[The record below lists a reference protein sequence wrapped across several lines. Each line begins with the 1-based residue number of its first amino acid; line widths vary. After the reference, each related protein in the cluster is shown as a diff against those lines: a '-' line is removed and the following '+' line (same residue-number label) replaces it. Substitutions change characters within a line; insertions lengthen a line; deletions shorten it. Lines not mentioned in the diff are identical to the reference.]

1 MKNTSTNG
9 HRARLTILIGL
20 AGNVVLVFVKLI
32 TGVVGNSFA
41 LVADAIESLG
51 DVFSSF
57 IIYLGLKVSD
67 KPADEGHPFGHGKVE
82 PIISFLVVLFLIVSA
97 GFIAFQ
103 AINNIQSPQ
112 KMPSPYTLIVLGGV
126 IVYKELFYQFV
137 SKKSKQ
143 TESTLL
149 KADAWHH
156 RSDAITS
163 LAAFAGIGI
172 ALLLGE
178 GYEYLDDLAALVA
191 SAIIIVNAYF
201 VFRPA
206 LGELLDEQ
214 NHDDLIDEVRF
225 LSEQVPGVI
234 DTEKCYIRKF
244 GMRYVVD
251 IHVRVSAN
259 LTVAEGHTIGHNVQ
273 DTVRDNFPQIEYVF
287 THVEPK

>member
-1 MKNTSTNG
+1 MQKIYSNG
-9 HRARLTILIGL
+9 KRARHTILLSLI
-20 AGNVVLVFVKLI
+20 GNVVLVFIKLI
-32 TGVVGNSFA
+32 TGLVGNSFA
-41 LVADAIESLG
+41 IIADAIESAG

-57 IIYLGLKVSD
+57 IVYLGLRVSD
-67 KPADEGHPFGHGKVE
+67 KPSDEDHPFGHGKVE
-82 PIISFLVVLFLIVSA
+82 PIISFLVVLFLIISA

-103 AINNIQSPQ
+103 AVRNMQSPQ
-112 KMPSPYTLIVLGGV
+112 KMPSPYTLIVLAGV
-126 IVYKELFYQFV
+126 ILYKEFLYQFV
-137 SKKSKQ
+137 NKKSRQ
-143 TESTLL
+143 TKSTSL

-163 LAAFAGIGI
+163 LAAFIGIGL

-178 GYEYLDDLAALVA
+178 GYEHIDDWAALVA

-214 NHDDLIDEVRF
+214 NHDVLIDEVRTV
-225 LSEQVPGVI
+225 SEQVDGVI
-234 DTEKCYIRKF
+234 DTEKCFIRKF

-251 IHVRVSAN
+251 IHVRVSAD
-259 LTVAEGHTIGHNVQ
+259 LTVIEGHTIGHCVQ
-273 DTVRDNFPQIEYVF
+273 DAVQKSFPQIEHVF

>member
-1 MKNTSTNG
+1 MKSSHKNG
-9 HRARLTILIGL
+9 NRARRTILISL
-20 AGNVVLVFVKLI
+20 IGNVVLVFVKLI
-32 TGVVGNSFA
+32 TGILGSSFA

-57 IIYLGLKVSD
+57 IIFLGLKVSD
-67 KPADEGHPFGHGKVE
+67 KPSDDDHPFGHGKVE
-82 PIISFLVVLFLIVSA
+82 PITSFIVVLFLIASA
-97 GFIAFQ
+97 GFIAYQ
-103 AINNIQSPQ
+103 AIDNIQSPQ
-112 KMPSPYTLIVLGGV
+112 KMPSPYTLFVLAGIV
-126 IVYKELFYQFV
+126 IYKELFYQFV
-137 SKKSKQ
+137 IKKSKQ
-143 TESTLL
+143 TKSTSL

-163 LAAFAGIGI
+163 LAAFIGIGM

-178 GYEYLDDLAALVA
+178 GYEYLDDYAALVA
-191 SAIIIVNAYF
+191 SVIIIVNAYF

-214 NHDDLIDEVRF
+214 NHDELIDQVRF

-251 IHVRVSAN
+251 IHVRVAAD
-259 LTVAEGHTIGHNVQ
+259 LTVAEGHTIGHDVQ
-273 DTVRDNFPQIEYVF
+273 DTLRENFPQIEHVF

>member
-1 MKNTSTNG
+1 MKKTFTNG
-9 HRARLTILIGL
+9 KRARRTILFSL
-20 AGNVVLVFVKLI
+20 FGNIVLVFVKLI
-32 TGVVGNSFA
+32 TGLVGNSFA
-41 LVADAIESLG
+41 LIADAIESAG

-57 IIYLGLKVSD
+57 IIYLGLRVSD
-67 KPADEGHPFGHGKVE
+67 KPSDKDHPFGHGKVE
-82 PIISFLVVLFLIVSA
+82 PIISFLVVLFLIISA
-97 GFIAFQ
+97 GFIAYQ
-103 AINNIQSPQ
+103 AISNIQSPQ

-126 IVYKELFYQFV
+126 ILYKELLYQFV

-143 TESTLL
+143 TDSTSL

-163 LAAFAGIGI
+163 LAAFIGIGL

-178 GYEYLDDLAALVA
+178 GYEHMDDWAALVA

-214 NHDDLIDEVRF
+214 NHDQLIDEVKII
-225 LSEQVPGVI
+225 SEEVQGVI
-234 DTEKCYIRKF
+234 DTEKCFIRKF

-259 LTVAEGHTIGHNVQ
+259 LTVEEGHTIGHNVQ
-273 DTVRDNFPQIEYVF
+273 DTVQKNFPQIEHVF

>member
-1 MKNTSTNG
+1 MKSSHKNG
-9 HRARLTILIGL
+9 NRARRTILISL
-20 AGNVVLVFVKLI
+20 IGNVVLVFVKLI
-32 TGVVGNSFA
+32 TGILGSSFA

-57 IIYLGLKVSD
+57 IIFLGLKVSD
-67 KPADEGHPFGHGKVE
+67 KPPDDDHPFGHGKVE
-82 PIISFLVVLFLIVSA
+82 PITSFIVVLFLIASA
-97 GFIAFQ
+97 GFIAYQ
-103 AINNIQSPQ
+103 AIDNIQSPQ
-112 KMPSPYTLIVLGGV
+112 KMPSPYTLFVLAGIV
-126 IVYKELFYQFV
+126 IYKELFYQFV
-137 SKKSKQ
+137 IKKSKQ
-143 TESTLL
+143 TKSTSL

-163 LAAFAGIGI
+163 LTAFIGIGM

-178 GYEYLDDLAALVA
+178 GYEYLDDYAALVA
-191 SAIIIVNAYF
+191 SVIIIVNAYF

-214 NHDDLIDEVRF
+214 NHDELIDQVRF

-251 IHVRVSAN
+251 IHVRVAAD
-259 LTVAEGHTIGHNVQ
+259 LTVAEGHTIGHDVQ
-273 DTVRDNFPQIEYVF
+273 DTLRENFPQIQHVF

>member
-1 MKNTSTNG
+1 MNSSLKNGS
-9 HRARLTILIGL
+9 RARRTILVSLI
-20 AGNVVLVFVKLI
+20 GNVVLVFVKLI
-32 TGVVGNSFA
+32 TGILGSSFA

-57 IIYLGLKVSD
+57 IIFLGLKVSD
-67 KPADEGHPFGHGKVE
+67 KPPDDDHPFGHGKVE
-82 PIISFLVVLFLIVSA
+82 PIISFIVVLFLIASA
-97 GFIAFQ
+97 GFIAHK

-112 KMPSPYTLIVLGGV
+112 KMPSPYTLFVLAGV
-126 IVYKELFYQFV
+126 VIYKELFYQFV
-137 SKKSKQ
+137 RKKSRQ
-143 TESTLL
+143 TKSTSL

-163 LAAFAGIGI
+163 LAAFIGIGL

-178 GYEYLDDLAALVA
+178 GYEYLDDYAALVA
-191 SAIIIVNAYF
+191 SVIIIVNAYF

-214 NHDDLIDEVRF
+214 NHDELIDQVR
-225 LSEQVPGVI
+225 LVSEQVDGVI

-251 IHVRVSAN
+251 IHVRVAAD
-259 LTVAEGHTIGHNVQ
+259 LTVAEGHTIGHDVQ
-273 DTVRDNFPQIEYVF
+273 DTLRENFPQIQHVF

>member
-1 MKNTSTNG
+1 MKKTFTNG
-9 HRARLTILIGL
+9 KRARHTILFSLIG
-20 AGNVVLVFVKLI
+20 NIVLVFIKLI
-32 TGVVGNSFA
+32 TGLVGNSFA
-41 LVADAIESLG
+41 LIADAIESLG

-57 IIYLGLKVSD
+57 VIFLGLKVSD
-67 KPADEGHPFGHGKVE
+67 KPSDEEHPFGHGKVE
-82 PIISFLVVLFLIVSA
+82 PIISFLVVLFLIASA
-97 GFIAFQ
+97 GFIAYQ
-103 AINNIQSPQ
+103 AVSNLQSPQ
-112 KMPSPYTLIVLGGV
+112 KMPSPYTLIVLAG
-126 IVYKELFYQFV
+126 IIIYKELFYQFV
-137 SKKSKQ
+137 NKKSKQ
-143 TESTLL
+143 TNSTSL

-163 LAAFAGIGI
+163 LAAFVGISL

-178 GYEYLDDLAALVA
+178 GYEYMDDWAALVA

-214 NHDDLIDEVRF
+214 NHDELIVKVRD

-234 DTEKCYIRKF
+234 DTEKCFIRKF

-251 IHVRVSAN
+251 IHIRVHSN

-273 DTVRDNFPQIEYVF
+273 DAVRDNFPKIEHVF
-287 THVEPK
+287 THIEPK

>member
-1 MKNTSTNG
+1 
-9 HRARLTILIGL
+9 
-20 AGNVVLVFVKLI
+20 VFVKLI
-32 TGVVGNSFA
+32 TGLVGSSFA
-41 LVADAIESLG
+41 LIADAIESAG

-57 IIYLGLKVSD
+57 IIYLGLRVSD
-67 KPADEGHPFGHGKVE
+67 KPSDKDHPFGHGKVE
-82 PIISFLVVLFLIVSA
+82 PIISFLVVLFLIISA
-97 GFIAFQ
+97 GFIAYQ
-103 AINNIQSPQ
+103 AISNIQSPQ

-126 IVYKELFYQFV
+126 ILYKELLYQFV

-143 TESTLL
+143 TDSTSL

-163 LAAFAGIGI
+163 LAAFIGIGL

-178 GYEYLDDLAALVA
+178 GYEHMDDWAALVA

-214 NHDDLIDEVRF
+214 NHDQLIDEVKII
-225 LSEQVPGVI
+225 SEEVQGVI
-234 DTEKCYIRKF
+234 DTEKCFIRKF

-259 LTVAEGHTIGHNVQ
+259 LTVEEGHTIGHNVQ
-273 DTVRDNFPQIEYVF
+273 DTVQKNFPQIEHVF

>member
-1 MKNTSTNG
+1 MLFS
-9 HRARLTILIGL
+9 LF
-20 AGNVVLVFVKLI
+20 GNIVLVFVKLI
-32 TGVVGNSFA
+32 TGLVGSSFA
-41 LVADAIESLG
+41 LIADAIESAG

-57 IIYLGLKVSD
+57 IIYLGLRVSD
-67 KPADEGHPFGHGKVE
+67 KPSDKDHPFGHGKVE
-82 PIISFLVVLFLIVSA
+82 PIISFLVVLFLIISA
-97 GFIAFQ
+97 GFIAYQ
-103 AINNIQSPQ
+103 AISNIQSPQ

-126 IVYKELFYQFV
+126 ILYKELLYQFV

-143 TESTLL
+143 TDSTSL

-163 LAAFAGIGI
+163 LAAFIGIGL

-178 GYEYLDDLAALVA
+178 GYEHMDDWAALVA

-214 NHDDLIDEVRF
+214 NHDQLIDEVKII
-225 LSEQVPGVI
+225 SEEVQGVI
-234 DTEKCYIRKF
+234 DTEKCFIRKF

-259 LTVAEGHTIGHNVQ
+259 LTVEEGHTIGHNVQ
-273 DTVRDNFPQIEYVF
+273 DTVQKNFPQIEHVF

>member
-1 MKNTSTNG
+1 MKKTFTNG
-9 HRARLTILIGL
+9 KRARHTILL
-20 AGNVVLVFVKLI
+20 SLLGNLVLVFVKLI
-32 TGVVGNSFA
+32 TGLVGNSFA

-57 IIYLGLKVSD
+57 IIYLGLRVSD
-67 KPADEGHPFGHGKVE
+67 KPADEDHPFGHGKVE

-97 GFIAFQ
+97 GFIAYQ

-112 KMPSPYTLIVLGGV
+112 KMPSPYTLLVLSG
-126 IVYKELFYQFV
+126 IIIYKEILYRFV

-143 TESTLL
+143 TASTSL

-163 LAAFAGIGI
+163 LAAFIGIGL
-172 ALLLGE
+172 ALMLGE
-178 GYEYLDDLAALVA
+178 GYEHIDDWAALVA
-191 SAIIIVNAYF
+191 SVIIVINAYF

-214 NHDDLIDEVRF
+214 NHDELIDEVRS
-225 LSEQVPGVI
+225 LSEQVNGVI
-234 DTEKCYIRKF
+234 DTEKCFIRKF

-259 LTVAEGHTIGHNVQ
+259 LTVDEGHTIGHNVQ
-273 DTVRDNFPQIEYVF
+273 DIVRNNFPQIEYVF